1 MPSHLKK
8 IGALLFCSVLLHAA
22 FAQTL
27 NSKLTHKIGTGFGI
41 GITKYFGGFAF
52 SSGYEAH
59 LKNYF
64 AAASVNSVSE
74 LQIFSQEPQTATDL
88 SLMLNRS
95 FTFKPVSFTAGAG
108 LAGNYQYMRAYNFY
122 KLEPGT
128 PFPDDYYSLIKK
140 FSIGFPVDLQLMVNI
155 PIQQTSHLPYVS
167 VGVGS
172 HSNFNALN
180 TMHCFYFKIG
190 VAFK

>member
-8 IGALLFCSVLLHAA
+8 IGALLFCSVLLHTA

-27 NSKLTHKIGTGFGI
+27 NSKLTHKVASGFGI

-64 AAASVNSVSE
+64 AAASINTVVE
-74 LQIFSQEPQTATDL
+74 FQIFPQKLQTASDL
-88 SLMLNRS
+88 SITLNRS
-95 FTFKPVSFTAGAG
+95 VNVQFFSFTAGTG
-108 LAGNYQYMRAYNFY
+108 LAAAYHFLRAENLYA
-122 KLEPGT
+122 EPGEYIPGDHFLKRVT
-128 PFPDDYYSLIKK
+128 
-140 FSIGFPVDLQLMVNI
+140 IGLPVDLQLMANL
-155 PIQQTSHLPYVS
+155 PMQRAKLPYIS

-172 HSNFNALN
+172 HSNFNTLN
-180 TMHCFYFKIG
+180 TMHCFYLKMGI
-190 VAFK
+190 AFN